1 MAYKGPAPK
10 KNAVTRHK
18 PTTPDMEVIFVE
30 QTKVTP
36 RLLFSNLVNP
46 IDRRIGKDAED
57 KKLCSEALRF
67 LDSLIDYPLTENL
80 QPAQWFDLKT
90 SVMLYDLFLKT
101 GDIKMLKESRSILKE
116 YFIPSE
122 QLLKARKQFAV
133 TEQAEQKISENK
145 RLSARDMYRSVE
157 ND

>member
-18 PTTPDMEVIFVE
+18 PKTPDMEVIFVE

-46 IDRRIGKDAED
+46 IDKRIGKDADD

-67 LDSLIDYPLTENL
+67 LESLIDYPLTENL
-80 QPAQWFDLKT
+80 QPVQWFDLKT

-101 GDIKMLKESRSILKE
+101 GDIKMLKEARSILKE

-133 TEQAEQKISENK
+133 TEEKEQKVADAKKFNSRE
-145 RLSARDMYRSVE
+145 MYR
-157 ND
+157 

>member
-10 KNAVTRHK
+10 NNAVTRHK
-18 PTTPDMEVIFVE
+18 PKTPDMEVIFVE
-30 QTKVTP
+30 QTRVTP

-46 IDRRIGKDAED
+46 IDKTGKELED
-57 KKLCSEALRF
+57 RKFCPEALRF

-80 QPAQWFDLKT
+80 QEAQWFDLKN
-90 SVMLYDLFLKT
+90 SVMLYDLYIKR
-101 GDIKMLKESRSILKE
+101 GDIKFLKEARSILKD

-133 TEQAEQKISENK
+133 TEQAEQRAAQTKK
-145 RLSARDMYRSVE
+145 LSARDMYRSVE